1 LTLYLLRFQLQQR
14 LLLHLLLYDRVPLQ
28 LQAVPMLQVLLH
40 CWSDQTLLLL
50 LPQQHLTVAAAGHLA
65 RGLACAPTKCGSPQL
80 CLVLLVSPALGESAR
95 CRVQLHRAHSA
106 CDLAV
111 QCAQMQQ
118 GLQHALLL
126 LLGRSAAAAEAG
138 AAAAAGGGCQMRI
151 KLLCEEASCAPLLL
165 LLLKFQQRVTHYPP
179 WLAAAL
185 MLLLN
190 AHGLSVLNGHG

>member
-14 LLLHLLLYDRVPLQ
+14 LLLHLLLYGRVPLQ

-50 LPQQHLTVAAAGHLA
+50 PQQHLTAAAAGHLEP
-65 RGLACAPTKCGSPQL
+65 GLACAPTECASRQL
-80 CLVLLVSPALGESAR
+80 CLVLLISSALGESAR

-111 QCAQMQQ
+111 QCAQMQRD
-118 GLQHALLL
+118 LRHVLLL
-126 LLGRSAAAAEAG
+126 LLGRSAAAAAAG
-138 AAAAAGGGCQMRI
+138 AGAAAGGGCQMRM

-165 LLLKFQQRVTHYPP
+165 LLLKFHQRVTH
-179 WLAAAL
+179 
-185 MLLLN
+185 
-190 AHGLSVLNGHG
+190 